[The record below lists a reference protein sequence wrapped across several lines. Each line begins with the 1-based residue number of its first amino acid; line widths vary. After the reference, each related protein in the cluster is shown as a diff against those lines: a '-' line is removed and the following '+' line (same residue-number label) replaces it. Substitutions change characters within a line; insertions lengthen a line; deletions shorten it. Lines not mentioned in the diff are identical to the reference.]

1 MGAEMKDILKKMK
14 IVKEWVGLGAVVG
27 LMSIIWLAAY
37 ILLSQ
42 AKEHT
47 VISHAKERMSDY
59 DLPALLFSA
68 AALAFFAISFFM
80 VILSFIGW
88 KEIQNKIKAL
98 AKSALR
104 DESNELVAG
113 IRTSVGSLFGAI
125 AIKKSDTEI
134 NVVNPEYLAYAIDIC
149 KSALTLMESLK
160 EKSPNLYIAINNY
173 LFFVALGGKAADGP
187 MAKKYAL
194 ELREMPEAIG
204 DTDIQ
209 NTYARVVATY
219 SEYFD
224 SPMKAILHAK
234 KMLDSILAS
243 ETVTELDKKNARRH
257 VAALDRAL
265 RFSELEA
272 VRVRKT

>member
-1 MGAEMKDILKKMK
+1 VKDIGK
-14 IVKEWVGLGAVVG
+14 IIRTVKEWVAGSIVLG
-27 LMSIIWLAAY
+27 LMLIIWIEAY
-37 ILLSQ
+37 IIISQ
-42 AKEHT
+42 TKVYT
-47 VISHAKERMSDY
+47 IIPRVKDSLGDY
-59 DLPALLFSA
+59 DLPALLFGA
-68 AALAFFAISFFM
+68 ASLAFFAISFFM

-88 KEIQNKIKAL
+88 GEIKHKIEEL

-134 NVVNPEYLAYAIDIC
+134 SIDNPEYLAYAINIC
-149 KSALTLMESLK
+149 QSAVTLMESLK

-173 LFFVALGGKAADGP
+173 LFFVALGGKASDGP

-194 ELREMPEAIG
+194 ELIEMPEAIG
-204 DTDIQ
+204 DTDVQ

-243 ETVTELDKKNARRH
+243 ETVTELDKKNAQRH

-265 RFSELEA
+265 KL
-272 VRVRKT
+272 RVRKT